1 MADNLV
7 TTSKI
12 KKMVKEQGLR
22 TGSGYIAALSVKVE
36 NIIKSSIAKVKQ
48 EGKKVT
54 LGAEDL

>member
-7 TTSKI
+7 ITSKI
-12 KKMVKEQGLR
+12 KKMVKDQGLR
-22 TGSGYIAALSVKVE
+22 TGSGYITALSVKVE
-36 NIIKSSIAKVKQ
+36 DIIKSSIAKVKQ